1 MAKPRW
7 ILVLLVALWAVDAV
21 VGLGTF
27 WAHDL
32 RHHHIPWRVWA
43 SSEWFQGNIPLWN
56 PDVGNGFPLAADGQT
71 GVFYLPN
78 MLLFGLLPVAAA
90 TNISILGHIA
100 FAAEGMR
107 RLMNALGVRG
117 PGALLGAVA
126 FAFSGFMSTHIGYL
140 GMQNAAAWLPW
151 LVSAAVAGRWPP
163 IGLCAGMMLVAGH
176 PQIALIGL
184 IAAAAVA
191 LWQGKLR
198 IFCVGAL
205 IGGIAASPQLLAT
218 AELLGSSMREGGVS
232 DSFAH
237 IGALPMA
244 ELINGV
250 LPSFFG
256 LDRPADIAQSYFHRG
271 DGYWGAGAN
280 HWDMSFYL
288 GVVVTILAVLGARG
302 QRFWLGLSGAAVLL
316 MVGSPLWD
324 ALRMLPFFDSMRFPV
339 RFSLWLTLAVAVLA
353 GKGLETALNHPRP
366 RALAWSLAAI
376 ASLFAGALSV
386 GGAVF
391 ARLRPALEQSLI
403 ARYAGRSTGDTGV
416 PLTTGAPEMSDADAL
431 ERVQQILSGAAASLD
446 PLSPANLVAIGL
458 VLAVSVLM
466 VARAQRWVSTPVVAL
481 TLIALS
487 YGDLWH
493 FGADYNPRTPTQ
505 TVNQP
510 PAAVARLGTALT
522 SGRVAVVDRRRDP
535 SMDKEL
541 ISSNLGLQYGLH
553 DVLVP
558 SPLLNLRNEALLEK
572 TGLDIG
578 ERGPQKWRLVEKHL
592 PLISMMGVRWLFS
605 EHPAEGDWFTP
616 HMSQP
621 VYLYENTA
629 VMPREF
635 LVWCVE
641 VSDDPW
647 ASLDTLNPAV
657 SAIVERDVGIA
668 ECRTPMSEGAVT
680 SAVDEPDYRVL
691 HVDTAAPALLVQAES
706 FAPGWV
712 ATIDGEPAE
721 IHRVNWTFRGVVV
734 PPGHHSVELRYQPEW
749 LSASLPVSLLA
760 WLGMIL
766 GVALRRPDRLGE
778 E

>member
-1 MAKPRW
+1 MRNARW

-21 VGLGTF
+21 LGLGTF
-27 WAHDL
+27 WTHDL

-43 SSEWFQGNIPLWN
+43 ASEWAQGHVPLWN

-90 TNISILGHIA
+90 VNISVLGHIG

-107 RLMNALGVRG
+107 RLMNGLGTRG
-117 PGALLGAVA
+117 PGALLAAVA

-140 GMQNAAAWLPW
+140 GMQNATAWLPW
-151 LVSAAVAGRWPP
+151 LVAAVIAGRWAP
-163 IGLCAGMMLVAGH
+163 IGLCAAMMMVAGH
-176 PQIALIGL
+176 PQIAIIGL

-191 LWQGKLR
+191 VWQGHFRMFL
-198 IFCVGAL
+198 VGTLVA
-205 IGGIAASPQLLAT
+205 GIAASPQLLAT
-218 AELLGSSMREGGVS
+218 AELLGSSMREGGVT
-232 DSFAH
+232 DAFAH
-237 IGALPMA
+237 IGALPVA

-250 LPSFFG
+250 LPTFFG

-280 HWDMSFYL
+280 HWEMSFYL
-288 GVVVTILAVLGARG
+288 GVIVSILAVLGARG
-302 QRFWLGLSGAAVLL
+302 QRFWLGLAGTAILL

-324 ALRMLPFFDSMRFPV
+324 GLRVLPIFDSMRFPV
-339 RFSLWLTLAVAVLA
+339 RFSVWLTLAVAVLA
-353 GKGLETALNHPRP
+353 GRGLEVALNHPRP
-366 RALAWSLAAI
+366 RALAWTVAGIGSLVAGGLAI
-376 ASLFAGALSV
+376 
-386 GGAVF
+386 GGVIF
-391 ARLRPALEQSLI
+391 ARTRPALEASLV
-403 ARYAGRSTGDTGV
+403 ARYAGRTTGESAV
-416 PLTTGAPEMSDADAL
+416 PLTTGAPDLTASDAMI
-431 ERVQQILSGAAASLD
+431 RVQQILSGAEASLD
-446 PLSPANLVAIGL
+446 PMAPANLLAIGL
-458 VLAVSVLM
+458 VMAFAVLM
-466 VARAQRWVSTPVVAL
+466 YARAHRWLSTPLVAL
-481 TLIALS
+481 ALIALS

-505 TVNQP
+505 IVNQT

-522 SGRVAVVDRRRDP
+522 EGRVAVVDRRRHP
-535 SMDKEL
+535 SLDKEL
-541 ISSNLGLQYGLH
+541 ISSNLGLQYGLQ

-578 ERGPQKWRLVEKHL
+578 KRGPEKWRLVEKHL

-605 EHPAEGDWFTP
+605 EHPTDSGLFAT
-616 HMSQP
+616 HMNQP

-629 VMPREF
+629 AMPQEF

-641 VSDDPW
+641 ISDDPW
-647 ASLDTLNPAV
+647 TALDALNPAV
-657 SAIVERDVGIA
+657 SAIVESDVGVA
-668 ECRTPMSEGAVT
+668 ECRTPMSEGSVT
-680 SAVDEPDYRVL
+680 TSVDESQYRRF

-706 FAPGWV
+706 YAPGWV
-712 ATIDGEPAE
+712 ATIDGEPAD

-734 PPGHHSVELRYQPEW
+734 PPGHHTVELEYQPQW

-760 WLGMIL
+760 WLGLLL
-766 GVALRRPDRLGE
+766 GLGLRQTGRVGE